1 MRRSIS
7 LFSIPVIFA
16 AVALGAISDDE
27 FKTLMRS
34 NGANVAAIR
43 SAADAAAAAPAASK
57 LADDFTKIADYW
69 KTKNAPDAVGF
80 AQTAADAAK
89 DIAAGKGDKAA
100 NLAKIQQQ
108 CGACHAAH
116 RAGANGNFSFK

>member
-1 MRRSIS
+1 MRKSIS
-7 LFSIPVIFA
+7 LFFIPVVFA
-16 AVALGAISDDE
+16 GLVFAAISDDE
-27 FKTLMRS
+27 FKALMQS
-34 NGANVAAIR
+34 NGASVGAIR
-43 SAADAAAAAPAASK
+43 NAADAAAAAPAANK
-57 LADDFTKIADYW
+57 LADEFTKVADYW
-69 KTKNAPDAVGF
+69 KAKNAPDAVGF

-116 RAGANGNFSFK
+116 RAGSNGNFSFK